1 MDRPSSAARRR
12 TFDLPSKPETGL
24 AEWTS
29 KIKELQRQVDQDE
42 ETEHKRLE
50 EEIRASRMARL
61 RRSGQI
67 GSVDLSK
74 SDLSSVASSPAPDSP
89 ASPAGRQ
96 QGQEDALRRLTGEA
110 RPSTTEPV
118 KSVSSKAPMSL
129 AEFMGGRATGPRLT
143 RHAPQQDAHDPT
155 QFEQRTLR
163 NITTPHPVFG
173 RGGVAMPGMTGRN
186 RTPAPSTPE
195 PEERA
200 RLASVANHITGRD
213 RKQSTPS
220 VVQSIVHKVEVET
233 VAPQKTGASTAS
245 SYTMRQRTISTPTG
259 SAPLISAPP
268 TRTWETTVQ
277 HNNGA
282 TSRPVSISPGLRSA
296 TPGQDRH
303 TPARPIQTPPPV
315 SSSSISRPSSSSRS
329 PAPTSPTTSS
339 SPKATISTPS
349 LARPIQ
355 PSPRASLGPQ
365 LPISLNPSPAFLRA
379 PPPKDPTPS
388 ISRLQGRGFV
398 KSMVQA
404 TAQLSVV
411 APPTPPLPEK
421 KDSGGRK
428 SAPVLDRWQNTGTT
442 SSTPSPPPIISPRPA
457 AMRKSWTV
465 DPSSPDTTPP
475 RSVKTDYTGRSLK
488 SVSSVPSFHHSDA
501 ASSSARSDAGD
512 GSPRGRGLGSS
523 TTMISY
529 IKPIK
534 TGDRPMTAS
543 PPPPEVVDEMGV
555 RVRTRSK
562 SQHRSRSRHR
572 SKSREAPREEREGGG
587 ASAGLP
593 PAGKPLSH
601 LTKDR
606 AKKPRKA
613 RFAQDPVQ
621 ETRVVSSSAASAE
634 VKQTS
639 QPEPA
644 PLSHLISTA
653 PAPEVVVSLP
663 SSDHAPTSQQEQKP
677 VSPLKSRFEDDF
689 VPSASPPVANK
700 PSQLSQLVMPKSLV
714 APTQSIASPVTP
726 NRGLT
731 PSPTSQQA
739 KEKPPASPGRHTRI
753 PSTGNRALVMDVA
766 QALAVQTALEQR
778 QPREEQEAEVP
789 PPPDVK
795 IVAANWGPRNGTA
808 RADADK
814 RKSSYERYSAIM
826 MPPLEE
832 EKTPTPSPAGTLAR
846 SSVPVVP
853 DVIPETEQEVAP
865 PAVEGPAE
873 SSASLAEVVSEPAA
887 PAESKIIH
895 IESVDEPL
903 PNIDVAALLNSGCSP
918 YSPDAD
924 VQTISVDVMII
935 VGNVATA
942 IPRDTYIFY
951 DHDVLAIIHRAKVR
965 STGLVSTK
973 VWGWKGKHGRLGE
986 REEQKLQGLARQ
998 YGTKMVRI
1006 QQYCEPTELVAVLGG
1021 KLAIRQG
1028 SRSHWS
1034 PENTAMHL
1042 VRSLNG
1048 VTFIDEVDIGIR
1060 NLCSAFSYCLS
1071 LLGSLYVWHGCGSA
1085 DAERAA
1091 ACEYARALASS
1102 ASVIE
1107 LVEGESDADDEMF
1120 WLILG
1125 DGEYAKADYWKW
1137 KASSPSVHPRIW
1149 SVDATKGDDAI
1160 QPVPAFADHPEFH
1173 HLVHLV
1179 DCVWEFF
1186 VVVGSEARGKRR
1198 DIKLALAVA
1207 TKLSDITA
1215 SSRPFT
1221 PTVHALILPSQLPTD
1236 LRLHFRDLDEAAVN
1250 AGHIPEHMNLLA
1262 AGDAE
1267 EHLKTTTWER
1277 AITKDPSM
1285 LPLGVHVSDLR

>member
-245 SYTMRQRTISTPTG
+245 SYTMRQRTISTPTAQQRRYIPA
-259 SAPLISAPP
+259 SVNFPWP
-268 TRTWETTVQ
+268 TFSNTWTGPSHTREAYTNPTTCIFILHIASFEFFSQ
-277 HNNGA
+277 
-282 TSRPVSISPGLRSA
+282 PC
-296 TPGQDRH
+296 
-303 TPARPIQTPPPV
+303 
-315 SSSSISRPSSSSRS
+315 
-329 PAPTSPTTSS
+329 PTSPTTSS

-475 RSVKTDYTGRSLK
+475 RSVKTDYTGRSL
-488 SVSSVPSFHHSDA
+488 SPFLCPLLPPLRRSIVFSQERCGRRL
-501 ASSSARSDAGD
+501 SARA
-512 GSPRGRGLGSS
+512 RLGSS

-593 PAGKPLSH
+593 PAGNHSVIS
-601 LTKDR
+601 
-606 AKKPRKA
+606 
-613 RFAQDPVQ
+613 FADEGQGEEASEGEVCADPVQ

-739 KEKPPASPGRHTRI
+739 KEKPPASSGRHTRI

-1149 SVDATKGDDAI
+1149 SVDATKEDDAI

-1285 LPLGVHVSDLR
+1285 NTISISHHSLYIPPLD